1 MTRKFGYSLA
11 ATACLGIAV
20 PASAQDEQQR
30 PEVFTKVLECRQLT
44 DDAERLACFDS
55 SVDAMA
61 SAEEANDLL
70 LADRE
75 QVRETKRGLFG
86 LTLPKIKLFDG
97 GGDDDEVSEI
107 ESTVVSVSQGR
118 SGFVF
123 TLEDGAVWYQTDN
136 NYLRP
141 DPGDKITIKKAAFT
155 SYKASLNGG
164 PSFRIKRSR

>member
-1 MTRKFGYSLA
+1 MARKFGYSLA
-11 ATACLGIAV
+11 VATGLVLAMPAV
-20 PASAQDEQQR
+20 AQDESQR
-30 PEVFTKVLECRQLT
+30 PEVFAKVLECRELT
-44 DDAERLACFDS
+44 DSTERLACFDS
-55 SVDAMA
+55 SVAAMA

-86 LTLPKIKLFDG
+86 LTLPTIKLFDRS
-97 GGDDDEVSEI
+97 GDQDEVSEI
-107 ESTVVSVSQGR
+107 EATVASVSQGR
-118 SGFVF
+118 SGYVF

-141 DPGDKITIKKAAFT
+141 DAGDKITIKKAAFT
-155 SYKASLNGG
+155 SFKASLNGG